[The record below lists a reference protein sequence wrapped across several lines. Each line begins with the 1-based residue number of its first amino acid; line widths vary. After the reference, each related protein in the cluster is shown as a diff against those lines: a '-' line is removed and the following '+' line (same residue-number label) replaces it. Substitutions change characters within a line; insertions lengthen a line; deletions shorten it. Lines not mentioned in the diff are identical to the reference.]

1 MNYGNRYE
9 KNREDEAPEHG
20 RKEDVRAF
28 FVRLRLG
35 PLDDFVTR
43 ARRHRSAWPGGV
55 RCQTPI
61 DLAESIKGQR
71 SAPTPHQKFLP
82 NRAAM
87 DVTNEMY
94 QIKRQLRH

>member
-55 RCQTPI
+55 RCQTRI
-61 DLAESIKGQR
+61 DFARIDQR
-71 SAPTPHQKFLP
+71 AKVGADSPSKVSSQPC
-82 NRAAM
+82 
-87 DVTNEMY
+87 
-94 QIKRQLRH
+94 RHGCN